1 MFEKKKRRSKK
12 YRGTNN
18 TVKTPR
24 VNMDGGLRYKY
35 GNFLDDGMA
44 KDLHIKTDDEKRR

>member
-1 MFEKKKRRSKK
+1 MFEKIKWKPKK
-12 YRGTNN
+12 YRGSNI

-24 VNMDGGLRYKY
+24 VNMDGGLRYKC